1 MRDLA
6 NVVTIDKVW
15 SLEGKDKV
23 QGASFI
29 ENGYEVMVGKE
40 LQPGDLVAFIQE
52 GALLPADFDDKGEP
66 VGTWAFLFR
75 LKCYKS
81 ELNKYLIKVKKFKEI
96 KSWGLCLKLSEIG
109 LTEKEISKL
118 KAGDDITELL
128 HIEKYEPAE
137 DASPKKSANSK
148 VPKWVKFCMK
158 HVMLRWVGKI
168 WFGKHSNEA
177 GGFPTDIISK
187 SDETTIQNYK
197 RALEQFAE
205 EPVYTSCKMEGQ
217 SFTCLFEINK
227 KGKPCNFYI
236 CSRNNAYKAK
246 VANDFW
252 NAAEQYDIENKL
264 YDYYKKTGKQ
274 LVIQG
279 EQCGP
284 GIQQNIYNF
293 DKLTWFVYSIKVQNE
308 GNRQAGLTE
317 MEEICK
323 ALGLVTVPVIER
335 DVKLKEIMPDLDT
348 AVAYAEKAYWRAGE
362 DEGEKWW
369 DWRFLPNTNEKLWK
383 NYLQHEGVVVRTM
396 NYDKD
401 KNIGCSFKVKNI
413 DYAEKGLGEMAKIS
427 AAMM

>member
-15 SLEGKDKV
+15 ALEGKDKV
-23 QGASFI
+23 QGASFV
-29 ENGYEVMVGKE
+29 ENGYEVMVGKD
-40 LQPGDLVAFIQE
+40 LKPGDLVAFIQE
-52 GALLPADFDDKGEP
+52 GALLPAEFDEKGEP

-81 ELNKYLIKVKKFKEI
+81 DVDKYLIKVKKFKEI

-109 LTEKEISKL
+109 LTDKEVSKL
-118 KAGDDITELL
+118 KAGDDLTEILK
-128 HIEKYEPAE
+128 IEKYEPVE
-137 DASPKKSANSK
+137 DASPKKNASSK

-158 HVMLRWVGKI
+158 HGITRWVGNI

-177 GGFPTDIISK
+177 GGFPTSIISK

-197 RALEQFAE
+197 RALEQFADE
-205 EPVYTSCKMEGQ
+205 FVYTSCKMEGQ
-217 SFTCLFEINK
+217 SFTCLFELNK

-252 NAAEQYDIENKL
+252 NAAQRYDIENKL

-284 GIQQNIYNF
+284 GIQQNIYGF
-293 DKLTWFVYSIKVQNE
+293 KELTWFVYSIKVQNE
-308 GNRQAGLTE
+308 GNRQVGLTE
-317 MEEICK
+317 METICK
-323 ALGLVTVPVIER
+323 ELGLMTVPVIECGVR
-335 DVKLKEIMPDLDT
+335 LKEIMPDLDA
-348 AVAYAEKAYWRAGE
+348 AVAYAESAYWKIEREPGVE
-362 DEGEKWW
+362 HRLWFYE
-369 DWRFLPNTNEKLWK
+369 PNEAQKLWK
-383 NYLQHEGVVVRTM
+383 DYLQHEGVVVRTL

-427 AAMM
+427 AKM